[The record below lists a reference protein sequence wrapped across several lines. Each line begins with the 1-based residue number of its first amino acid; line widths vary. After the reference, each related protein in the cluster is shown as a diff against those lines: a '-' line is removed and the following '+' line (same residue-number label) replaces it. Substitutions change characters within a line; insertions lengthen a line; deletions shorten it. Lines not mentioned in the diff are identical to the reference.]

1 MNLLPSSFF
10 FYQIIAYN
18 CTEDSKYA
26 QYWDFSALHYFF
38 QQLATKEEFDTFFD
52 TTLPFI
58 IRVRALPPPSDPRGS
73 AGLRLN
79 HCSHPTCCV
88 CCVSVALR

>member
-1 MNLLPSSFF
+1 MNLRSSSSF
-10 FYQIIAYN
+10 QIIAYN

-58 IRVRALPPPSDPRGS
+58 IRVRALPPPTDPRGF
-73 AGLRLN
+73 AGLGLESLLTLYTR
-79 HCSHPTCCV
+79 
-88 CCVSVALR
+88 